1 MKTVWRVFS
10 YLKRYPWMAAGTL
23 TCAILST
30 LMVIVFPATAKW
42 IIDDVVRANRPD
54 KLLPLILLAAV
65 AFLVQHGFKALRL
78 VLNNTFEQRVIFDLR
93 SDLYSHIQLL
103 PLRWFDN
110 RATGDLMTRVI
121 EDVNSVERVLI
132 DGIEQG
138 VVAILQVVIVI
149 SVMFYLNVKLALL
162 ALVPFPLLIAGA
174 LTYTLTAHRRYRS
187 QRRASS
193 NMNALLHD
201 NLAGVRQIKSFVRE
215 REEHARFNRVSDQL
229 RHATLVVMRV
239 WAIYS
244 PSMSMFEAIG
254 ALLVLGFGGHA
265 VLTGA
270 MQIGDLVAF
279 LMLTAFLYDPVSR
292 LHQLNQLVQAGRAAG
307 ERVFEI
313 LDEQVEAG
321 AVAGIGDP
329 GTAIT
334 DRGYKARILGDIRYE
349 NVSFSY
355 VEGLPALRCVSFHA
369 PPGATVALVGA
380 TGAGKS
386 TLVNLLVRFYEFTSG
401 EIHIDGK
408 PVREYELRTL
418 REAIGVVT
426 QESFLFNGSIR
437 ENLLMGKPDA
447 TDAELWRAVDAANAR
462 QFIERLPDGLES
474 VVGERGVKLSVGEKQ
489 RLSIARS
496 LLKDPPILILDEAT
510 ASVDTA
516 TERLIQEALER
527 LMANRTSIVIAH
539 RLSTIV
545 YAWKICAAVPAKF
558 ARGLATARDRVAGGN
573 HYLGKSRARAAITG
587 LRRIPLS
594 GRRWCRCGRSRNR
607 DGLAGLQ
614 FTTVFDVVGFLQF
627 IDAYFVHFGYGRQC
641 LSARHDVRVAHSGGM
656 RRRHGWSGRIR
667 RRGRALS
674 NHDPWPDVGNFLLQ
688 L

>member
-10 YLKRYPWMAAGTL
+10 YLKRYPLIAAGTL
-23 TCAILST
+23 TCAVLST
-30 LMVIVFPATAKW
+30 LMVIVFPAAAKW

-54 KLLPLILLAAV
+54 KLLPLIMLAAG
-65 AFLVQHGFKALRL
+65 AFLVQHGFNALRI

-138 VVAILQVVIVI
+138 VVAILQVLIVI
-149 SVMFYLNVKLALL
+149 SVMFYLNMKLALL
-162 ALVPFPLLIAGA
+162 ALVPFPLLVAGA

-187 QRRASS
+187 QRRAAS

-229 RHATLVVMRV
+229 RHATLIVMRV

-254 ALLVLGFGGHA
+254 ALLVLGFGSHA
-265 VLTGA
+265 VLTGT

-279 LMLTAFLYDPVSR
+279 LMLTAFLYDPISR

-313 LDEQVEAG
+313 LDEPVEPG
-321 AVAGIGDP
+321 AVAGIADP
-329 GTAIT
+329 G
-334 DRGYKARILGDIRYE
+334 RARILGDIRYE

-355 VEGLPALRCVSFHA
+355 VEGLPALRHVSFHA

-401 EIHIDGK
+401 QVYVDGK
-408 PVREYELRTL
+408 PIRDYGLRSL

-447 TDAELWRAVDAANAR
+447 TDVELWRAVDAANAR

-489 RLSIARS
+489 RLSIARA

-545 YAWKICAAVPAKF
+545 HADQILV
-558 ARGLATARDRVAGGN
+558 LD
-573 HYLGKSRARAAITG
+573 H
-587 LRRIPLS
+587 
-594 GRRWCRCGRSRNR
+594 
-607 DGLAGLQ
+607 
-614 FTTVFDVVGFLQF
+614 
-627 IDAYFVHFGYGRQC
+627 
-641 LSARHDVRVAHSGGM
+641 
-656 RRRHGWSGRIR
+656 GRIIE
-667 RRGRALS
+667 RGT
-674 NHDPWPDVGNFLLQ
+674 HDELLTLGGKYARLCRQ
-688 L
+688 SLLDASPLREPELRTEIAAAQDLEKEERLPV

>member
-30 LMVIVFPATAKW
+30 LMVIVFPAAAKW

-65 AFLVQHGFKALRL
+65 AFLVQHGFNALRL

-138 VVAILQVVIVI
+138 VVAILQVMIVI
-149 SVMFYLNVKLALL
+149 SVMFYLNVQLALL

-254 ALLVLGFGGHA
+254 ALLVLGFGAHS

-321 AVAGIGDP
+321 AVAEVADP

-355 VEGLPALRCVSFHA
+355 VEGLPALRHVSFHA
-369 PPGATVALVGA
+369 PPGVTVALVGA

-401 EIHIDGK
+401 EIYIDGK

-447 TDAELWRAVDAANAR
+447 TVAELWRAVDAANAR

-489 RLSIARS
+489 RLSIARA

-545 YAWKICAAVPAKF
+545 YADQILV
-558 ARGLATARDRVAGGN
+558 LD
-573 HYLGKSRARAAITG
+573 H
-587 LRRIPLS
+587 
-594 GRRWCRCGRSRNR
+594 
-607 DGLAGLQ
+607 
-614 FTTVFDVVGFLQF
+614 
-627 IDAYFVHFGYGRQC
+627 
-641 LSARHDVRVAHSGGM
+641 
-656 RRRHGWSGRIR
+656 GRIIE
-667 RRGRALS
+667 RGT
-674 NHDPWPDVGNFLLQ
+674 HDELLAQDGKYARLCRQSLLEVSPLRETDAQTEIVTSESLEREQQ
-688 L
+688 LPV

>member
-1 MKTVWRVFS
+1 MSTIWRVFA

-23 TCAILST
+23 TCAILGT
-30 LMVIVFPATAKW
+30 LMGIVFPAVTKW
-42 IIDDVVRANRPD
+42 IINDDVRAHRPD
-54 KLLPLILLAAV
+54 KLLPLIGLAAI
-65 AFLVQHGFKALRL
+65 AFLFQHVFNVLRII
-78 VLNNTFEQRVIFDLR
+78 LNNTFEQKVIFDLR

-138 VVAILQVVIVI
+138 VVAVLQIIIVVA
-149 SVMFYLNVKLALL
+149 VMFYLNPILALL
-162 ALVPFPLLIAGA
+162 ALVPLPLLIAGA
-174 LTYTLTAHRRYRS
+174 LAYTLTAHRRYRL
-187 QRRASS
+187 QRRAAS
-193 NMNALLHD
+193 NINALLHD
-201 NLAGVRQIKSFVRE
+201 NLAGVRQIKSFARE
-215 REEHARFNRVSDQL
+215 REEHTRFNRASDQL
-229 RHATLVVMRV
+229 RHATLVVMRT

-254 ALLVLGFGGHA
+254 ALLVLGFGSHA
-265 VLTGA
+265 VLTGSL
-270 MQIGDLVAF
+270 QLGDLVGI
-279 LMLTAFLYDPVSR
+279 LMLMAFLYDPISR

-313 LDEQVEAG
+313 LDEDAEPGV
-321 AVAGIGDP
+321 VAGSSERD
-329 GTAIT
+329 
-334 DRGYKARILGDIRYE
+334 YARHIIGDIRYE

-355 VEGLPALRCVSFHA
+355 AEGLPALKHISFHA
-369 PPGATVALVGA
+369 PPGTTTALVGA

-386 TLVNLLVRFYEFTSG
+386 TLVSLLVRFYELDSG
-401 EIHIDGK
+401 QIYVDDK
-408 PVREYELRTL
+408 PIREYDLRTL
-418 REAIGVVT
+418 REATGVVT

-437 ENLLMGKPDA
+437 ENLLMGKPTA

-462 QFIERLPDGLES
+462 QFIERLPQALES

-489 RLSIARS
+489 RLSIARA

-545 YAWKICAAVPAKF
+545 HADQILVLDHGRIIE
-558 ARGLATARDRVAGGN
+558 RGTHDEL
-573 HYLGKSRARAAITG
+573 LS
-587 LRRIPLS
+587 LS
-594 GRRWCRCGRSRNR
+594 GK
-607 DGLAGLQ
+607 
-614 FTTVFDVVGFLQF
+614 
-627 IDAYFVHFGYGRQC
+627 Y
-641 LSARHDVRVAHSGGM
+641 ARLCQQSLLEASPVREAESPGEIAASQM
-656 RRRHGWSGRIR
+656 PE
-667 RRGRALS
+667 AEE
-674 NHDPWPDVGNFLLQ
+674 Q
-688 L
+688 LPVC

>member
-10 YLKRYPWMAAGTL
+10 YLKRYPGLAAGTL

-30 LMVIVFPATAKW
+30 LMVIVFPAATKW

-54 KLLPLILLAAV
+54 KLLPLILLAAG
-65 AFLVQHGFKALRL
+65 AFLVQHGLNALRL

-138 VVAILQVVIVI
+138 VVAMLQVVIVI
-149 SVMFYLNVKLALL
+149 SVMFYLNVKLALF
-162 ALVPFPLLIAGA
+162 ALVPFPLLVAGA

-187 QRRASS
+187 QRRAASS
-193 NMNALLHD
+193 MNALLHD

-254 ALLVLGFGGHA
+254 ALFVVGFGSHA
-265 VLTGA
+265 VLTGS
-270 MQIGDLVAF
+270 MQLGDLVAF
-279 LMLTAFLYDPVSR
+279 LMLTAFLYDPISR

-313 LDEQVEAG
+313 LDEPTEPG
-321 AVAGIGDP
+321 AVAASADSVGEAVSFPYNNGVAP
-329 GTAIT
+329 QRT
-334 DRGYKARILGDIRYE
+334 RILGDIRYE

-355 VEGLPALRCVSFHA
+355 VEGLPALRHVSFHA
-369 PPGATVALVGA
+369 PPGATIALVGA

-401 EIHIDGK
+401 EIYVDGK
-408 PVREYELRTL
+408 PIREYELRTL

-462 QFIERLPDGLES
+462 QFIERLPEGLKS

-489 RLSIARS
+489 RLSIARA

-516 TERLIQEALER
+516 TERLIQEALDR

-545 YAWKICAAVPAKF
+545 HADQILVLDHGRVIERGTHDELFALDGKYAQLCRQSLLDASPSRETEPPADIVTSESLEKEE
-558 ARGLATARDRVAGGN
+558 RLPV
-573 HYLGKSRARAAITG
+573 
-587 LRRIPLS
+587 
-594 GRRWCRCGRSRNR
+594 
-607 DGLAGLQ
+607 
-614 FTTVFDVVGFLQF
+614 
-627 IDAYFVHFGYGRQC
+627 
-641 LSARHDVRVAHSGGM
+641 
-656 RRRHGWSGRIR
+656 
-667 RRGRALS
+667 
-674 NHDPWPDVGNFLLQ
+674 
-688 L
+688 